1 MKTLMKRSVVV
12 AGIGVAS
19 LGCMAGTAL
28 AEEEKPTADLTV
40 GAYSAYIWR
49 GQELSQD
56 SVVIQPSMTIGYKGF
71 SFGLWGNLDT
81 DRYTSDPETNEWT
94 ETDLTLAYDWTMG
107 PVGMTAGYI
116 YYAQDTVG
124 LQDSQEFFVS
134 AALDTLLAPTLT
146 IYRDTDNIAG
156 WYITLGVSHSVPLF
170 GDISLDLGAQASY
183 LSADEASSYA
193 DPDNANEE
201 YDNFADGLLSASV
214 SFPVNEYISV
224 TPEVYYSFPLG
235 DDAKGFMRAKSIDG
249 DDKDFVYGGVSV
261 SLAF

>member
-19 LGCMAGTAL
+19 LGCMAGTVL
-28 AEEEKPTADLTV
+28 AEEEKPTADLSV
-40 GAYSAYIWR
+40 AALSAYIWR

-56 SVVIQPSMTIGYKGF
+56 SVVIQPSMTVGYKGF

-81 DRYTSDPETNEWT
+81 DRYTTDPETNEWT

-116 YYAQDTVG
+116 YYALDAAYDT
-124 LQDSQEFFVS
+124 QEFFVS

-146 IYRDTDNIAG
+146 VYRDTDNLAG
-156 WYITLGVSHSVPLF
+156 WYVTFGVSHSVPLS

-183 LSADEASSYA
+183 LSADDKSSYA

-201 YDNFADGLLSASV
+201 YNNFMDGLLSASV
-214 SFPVNEYISV
+214 TFPVNEYISV
-224 TPEVYYSFPLG
+224 TPQISYSFPLG
-235 DDAKGFMRAKSIDG
+235 SDAKGLMRSRSVDG